1 MKITLIGATGFIGS
15 KTLEET
21 LNKGYQVTAVL
32 RDPSKLKVEHP
43 NLKKIQG
50 DIFDTEELAK
60 IISGSEAVLDSYNPG
75 WTDPNIRENMIN
87 GSLSILNATKKA
99 GVKRIIVMGGAGS
112 LEVQP
117 GVQLIDTPEFPKE
130 YFAGADG
137 ARQILNHLRSENE
150 LEWTFLSPSAVIE
163 PEGTKTGKYR
173 FSKESLLV
181 DSNGHSHISLAD
193 LVKAFVDELEERKY
207 VKQRFTVG
215 Y

>member
-21 LNKGYQVTAVL
+21 LNRGYHVTAVL
-32 RDPSKLKVEHP
+32 RDPSKLKTEHP
-43 NLKKIQG
+43 NLKKVQG
-50 DIFDTEELAK
+50 DIFDTDSLSK
-60 IISGSEAVLDSYNPG
+60 SIIGSDAVLDSYNPG

-117 GVQLIDTPEFPKE
+117 GVQLIDTAEFPKE
-130 YFAGADG
+130 YFPGADG
-137 ARQILNHLRSENE
+137 ARQILKHLRSEND
-150 LEWTFLSPSAVIE
+150 LEWSFLSPSAIIE
-163 PEGTKTGKYR
+163 PEGPKTGNYR
-173 FSKESLLV
+173 VSKESLLV
-181 DSNGHSHISLAD
+181 DTNGQSHISLAD
-193 LVKAFVDELEERKY
+193 LVKAFVDELEERKHI
-207 VKQRFTVG
+207 KGRFTVG

>member
-1 MKITLIGATGFIGS
+1 MKITLIGATGFIGN

-21 LNKGYQVTAVL
+21 LNRGYQVTTVL
-32 RDPSKLKVEHP
+32 RDPSKLKTEHK
-43 NLKKIQG
+43 NLTKVKG
-50 DIFDTEELAK
+50 DIFDTDGLSK
-60 IISGSEAVLDSYNPG
+60 IISGSDAVLDSYNPG
-75 WTDPNIRENMIN
+75 WTDLNIRENMIN
-87 GSLSILNATKKA
+87 GSLSILGATKKA

-130 YFAGADG
+130 YFGGADG
-137 ARQILNHLRSENE
+137 ARQILNHLRSEND

-163 PEGTKTGKYR
+163 PEGPKTGKYR

-181 DSNGHSHISLAD
+181 DTNGHSHISLAD

>member
-15 KTLEET
+15 KTLEES

-50 DIFDTEELAK
+50 DIFDTDGLAK
-60 IISGSEAVLDSYNPG
+60 IISGSDAVLDSYNPG

-87 GSLSILNATKKA
+87 GSLSILGATKKA

-181 DSNGHSHISLAD
+181 DTNGHSHISLAD

>member
-43 NLKKIQG
+43 NLKKIKG
-50 DIFDTEELAK
+50 DIFDTDGLAK
-60 IISGSEAVLDSYNPG
+60 IISGSDAVLDSYNPG

-87 GSLSILNATKKA
+87 GSLSILGATKKA
-99 GVKRIIVMGGAGS
+99 GVKRFIVMGGAGS

-163 PEGTKTGKYR
+163 PDGSKTGKYR
-173 FSKESLLV
+173 YSKESLLV
-181 DSNGHSHISLAD
+181 DTNGHSHISLAD

>member
-99 GVKRIIVMGGAGS
+99 GIKRIIVMGGAGS

>member
-32 RDPSKLKVEHP
+32 RDPSKLKLENP
-43 NLKKIQG
+43 NLTKIQG
-50 DIFDTEELAK
+50 DIFDTDGLSK
-60 IISGSEAVLDSYNPG
+60 IISGSDAVLDSYNPG

-137 ARQILNHLRSENE
+137 ARQILNHLRSEKE
-150 LEWTFLSPSAVIE
+150 LDWTFLSPSAIIE
-163 PEGTKTGKYR
+163 PEGSKTGNYR
-173 FSKESLLV
+173 VSKESLLV
-181 DSNGHSHISLAD
+181 DTNGHSHISLAD
-193 LVKAFVDELEERKY
+193 LVKAFVDELEEKKH